1 MSYAFINNT
10 KHFAV
15 ASSAQL
21 VQDALNNETMVNP
34 YVAIVDGD
42 LDYNSLEPTPEPSCY
57 IGEWSDDG
65 QGEYT
70 FHITDAK
77 SSLWTQVKIGELLG
91 VYSQGNHDDMD
102 VILTY
107 DQDAGTWHMELFS
120 EIASDTPS
128 YDFQQD
134 GPYVWESGA
143 MTYPDESDATITVSW
158 DGTDTFIFQTSGDLH
173 PLSMTTI
180 NIDCPDSDK
189 M

>member
-15 ASSAQL
+15 ATSAQL
-21 VQDALNNETMVNP
+21 VQDALNNETMGNP
-34 YVAIVDGD
+34 YVAIVNGD
-42 LDYNSLEPTPEPSCY
+42 LDYNSLEPEECY

-65 QGEYT
+65 EGEYT

-91 VYSQGNHDDMD
+91 VYSQGNHNDLD

-120 EIASDTPS
+120 EIASDTPE
-128 YDFQQD
+128 YDFEQD
-134 GPYVWESGA
+134 GPYVWETDA
-143 MTYPDESDATITVSW
+143 MTDPNDSDAVIRVSW
-158 DGTDTFIFQTSGDLH
+158 DGTDTFVFFTASDPY